1 MKDQKLKLWMGVGVA
16 TLLASSGAWAD
27 EGGESGHEE
36 MVKAGDHG
44 GEGGEHHGGEGGE
57 SSHGGEGG
65 ENHGGEGG
73 ENHGGEGGEGGE
85 HHGGEMGQAFSYFA
99 AGGEGGEGGEG
110 GSSSAPALSDGA
122 QIAMI
127 HMMQGHL
134 MAAREL
140 IKAGEVAEGRPHLT
154 HPWIEVYPMA
164 ERDLK
169 AHDQGELG
177 KHLKT
182 LAEQAG
188 GVEKWSDVSAD
199 FNAAWK
205 SLDGAVS
212 AISGDQPE
220 SPATVAKVMLS
231 LTKQA
236 VLEYDEALEEGRFVA
251 VHEYQDGRGFVLA
264 AREYLE
270 GNKAGLMKQNKEAWR
285 DANKVLD
292 ELQKAWPT
300 AVPPGEPVVKPA
312 DLYAAQA
319 KLELALAPYL
329 Y

>member
-1 MKDQKLKLWMGVGVA
+1 
-16 TLLASSGAWAD
+16 
-27 EGGESGHEE
+27 
-36 MVKAGDHG
+36 
-44 GEGGEHHGGEGGE
+44 
-57 SSHGGEGG
+57 
-65 ENHGGEGG
+65 
-73 ENHGGEGGEGGE
+73 
-85 HHGGEMGQAFSYFA
+85 
-99 AGGEGGEGGEG
+99 
-110 GSSSAPALSDGA
+110 
-122 QIAMI
+122 MI

-164 ERDLK
+164 ERSLK
-169 AHDQGELG
+169 AHDKGELG
-177 KHLKT
+177 QRLKT

-188 GVEKWSDVSAD
+188 NVEKWSDVSAD

-205 SLDGAVS
+205 AMDKAVS
-212 AISGDQPE
+212 AVSGDQPE
-220 SPATVAKVMLS
+220 APSTVAKVMLS

-236 VLEYDEALEEGRFVA
+236 VLEYDEALEDGRFVA

-270 GNKAGLMKQNKEAWR
+270 RNKAGLMKQNKEAWR
-285 DANKVLD
+285 DTNKVLD

-300 AVPPGEPVVKPA
+300 PVPPTDPVMKPA
-312 DLYAAQA
+312 DLYALQA
-319 KLELALAPYL
+319 RLELAQAPYL